1 MCINFLRNYRVVLLM
16 ESNSNAEIFNVANKI
31 GEHAKLYSYKELQT
45 ATENFS
51 LANKIGQGGFGS
63 VFKVRV

>member
-1 MCINFLRNYRVVLLM
+1 M

>member
-1 MCINFLRNYRVVLLM
+1 M
-16 ESNSNAEIFNVANKI
+16 ANKI

-51 LANKIGQGGFGS
+51 PANKIGQGGFGS
-63 VFKVRV
+63 VFKVIMTLRVYVWFAI